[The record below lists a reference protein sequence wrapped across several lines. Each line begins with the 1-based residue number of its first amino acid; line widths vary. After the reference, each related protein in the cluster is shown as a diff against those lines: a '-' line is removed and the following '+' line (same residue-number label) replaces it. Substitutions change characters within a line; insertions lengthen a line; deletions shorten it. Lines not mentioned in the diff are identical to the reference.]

1 MSSVLGVWGVLS
13 QKMTK
18 DDRGGG
24 VVLEKM
30 KDDND
35 RAKDNNRKTM

>member
-13 QKMTK
+13 QKMTEE
-18 DDRGGG
+18 G
-24 VVLEKM
+24 VVVLIKM
-30 KDDND
+30 TDDND